1 MSLATPIPQA
11 TSDDTAHLLRD
22 GRLSKAALLRKLAAA
37 SRKAQPSTRS
47 DVGGRTRAASPPTL
61 DSGASLLDSSG
72 GFGESATV
80 VGTRRLEGRSRE
92 LSAGEK
98 LDRILAAL
106 EMEVPAGTPL
116 FAKVEAVEQAAE
128 LVVDKEIGL
137 LARVD
142 GLFEAMFEV
151 HLGEEKGDG
160 SAYDGAYLPRERLDH
175 AMYSLGIAWAA
186 SESLDQ
192 DVQVVEEALGT
203 EKGPGTKL
211 EERIDAIC
219 TELGLP
225 EGADEV

>member
-1 MSLATPIPQA
+1 
-11 TSDDTAHLLRD
+11 
-22 GRLSKAALLRKLAAA
+22 
-37 SRKAQPSTRS
+37 
-47 DVGGRTRAASPPTL
+47 
-61 DSGASLLDSSG
+61 
-72 GFGESATV
+72 
-80 VGTRRLEGRSRE
+80 
-92 LSAGEK
+92 
-98 LDRILAAL
+98 
-106 EMEVPAGTPL
+106 
-116 FAKVEAVEQAAE
+116 
-128 LVVDKEIGL
+128 
-137 LARVD
+137 
-142 GLFEAMFEV
+142 MFEV

-175 AMYSLGIAWAA
+175 AMYSLGAPVEPRSSRSRRRVPLSHCGLSPPGIAWAA

>member
-1 MSLATPIPQA
+1 
-11 TSDDTAHLLRD
+11 
-22 GRLSKAALLRKLAAA
+22 
-37 SRKAQPSTRS
+37 
-47 DVGGRTRAASPPTL
+47 
-61 DSGASLLDSSG
+61 
-72 GFGESATV
+72 
-80 VGTRRLEGRSRE
+80 
-92 LSAGEK
+92 
-98 LDRILAAL
+98 
-106 EMEVPAGTPL
+106 MEVPAGTPL

>member
-1 MSLATPIPQA
+1 M
-11 TSDDTAHLLRD
+11 
-22 GRLSKAALLRKLAAA
+22 
-37 SRKAQPSTRS
+37 
-47 DVGGRTRAASPPTL
+47 RAASPPTL

-80 VGTRRLEGRSRE
+80 VGTRRLEGTSRE

-98 LDRILAAL
+98 LDRMLLAL

-175 AMYSLGIAWAA
+175 AMYSLGAPVEPRSSRSRRRVPLSHCGLSPPGIAWAA